1 MTWFLQTGKENKNE
15 INNDAT
21 RILNL
26 RGDAVEFEEEFDC
39 LAHVSNKIV
48 LLIDPGKVVKAG
60 ETNSIV
66 EKIKSLKN
74 KVIFLWMRH
83 EDNEE
88 EDLALK
94 LLDRDEDENDIFE
107 ADAEDSHAFKLN
119 VIKKIQEEL
128 HWWYVCALFVRD
140 FFGCL

>member
-1 MTWFLQTGKENKNE
+1 MTENKHDIFFSRKCPQGGEKYNRILSEGSVEMTWFLPTGKENKNE

-66 EKIKSLKN
+66 EKIKFERELPLCEEKSDPPHMIWK
-74 KVIFLWMRH
+74 FLMVLYPAH
-83 EDNEE
+83 
-88 EDLALK
+88 DL
-94 LLDRDEDENDIFE
+94 
-107 ADAEDSHAFKLN
+107 
-119 VIKKIQEEL
+119 
-128 HWWYVCALFVRD
+128 
-140 FFGCL
+140 G